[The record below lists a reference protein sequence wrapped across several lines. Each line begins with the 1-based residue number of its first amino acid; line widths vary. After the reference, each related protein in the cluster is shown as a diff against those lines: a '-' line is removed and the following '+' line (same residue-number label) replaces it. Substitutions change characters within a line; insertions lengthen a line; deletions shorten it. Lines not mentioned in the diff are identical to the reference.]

1 MQITKEMTIGQLI
14 QLDENIV
21 TILMRAGM
29 HCIGCPSAQGESLAE
44 AAMVH
49 GIDADTLE
57 SQINDFLANK

>member
-14 QLDENIV
+14 QLDENTV
-21 TILMRAGM
+21 PILMRAGM